1 VVEVMVLT
9 QVGRMGWKQVVELF
23 QVNCQKHKMVE
34 KEKTEVH

>member
-1 VVEVMVLT
+1 VVEVVVLT
-9 QVGRMGWKQVVELF
+9 QVGWMGWKQAVELF

>member
-1 VVEVMVLT
+1 VVEVVVLM
-9 QVGRMGWKQVVELF
+9 QVGWMGWKHVVELF